1 MKNEIPQN
9 PSDQRD
15 EHDSGYLAQPSTLFG
30 PRTKML
36 IGVLLVGSAL
46 VYFATVAFQGAAVR
60 FQTVDG
66 LVGSPPGTEG
76 KLVGLAARLVPG
88 SFSRSSDGLIARF
101 VLRDEH
107 GNKTMPVEY
116 VGEIG
121 SIFFN
126 EHSEIIVQGHY
137 GEDGVFDTEHLSVKC
152 PTKYVT
158 EQERAE
164 LTLSQGDSVT
174 KPPYQDTLLPAETGS

>member
-1 MKNEIPQN
+1 MKNKIPQSPN
-9 PSDQRD
+9 DQPNERD
-15 EHDSGYLAQPSTLFG
+15 SEYLAQPSTLFG
-30 PRTKML
+30 QRTKL
-36 IGVLLVGSAL
+36 AIGVLLVGSAL
-46 VYFATVAFQGAAVR
+46 IYFATVAFQGAAVR
-60 FQTVDG
+60 FQTVDE
-66 LVGSPPGTEG
+66 LVSSTPGTEE
-76 KLVGLAARLVPG
+76 KLVGLAAKLVPG
-88 SFSRSSDGLIARF
+88 SFSRSSDGLTAKF

-107 GNKTMPVEY
+107 GKKTMPVEY

-164 LTLSQGDSVT
+164 MALSKGNSVT
-174 KPPYQDTLLPAETGS
+174 QPPYQDTLLPAETGG